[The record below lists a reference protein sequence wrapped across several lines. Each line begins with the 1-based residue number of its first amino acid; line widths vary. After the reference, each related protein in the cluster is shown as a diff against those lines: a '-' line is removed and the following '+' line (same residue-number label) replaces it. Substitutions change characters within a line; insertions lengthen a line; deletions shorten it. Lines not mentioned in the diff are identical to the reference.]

1 MAIYGIHTNEILG
14 VAGNFVV
21 IDTHNNI
28 LYVEGNDLNSPF
40 FEAELPQEILDK
52 KNAIL
57 KEAREKKEIEL
68 NLYCDSL
75 LTSFSSNALG
85 ETHFYDSSPEDQ
97 LNLIALVVAGIS
109 GYFRCYKENELKQ
122 NIPHTKEQLN
132 QVFKDGLEYKANM
145 ISICGKLKAHLLTL
159 KSKEEIERVRWEDYE
174 SIKETN
180 E

>member
-75 LTSFSSNALG
+75 LTRFSSNALG
-85 ETHFYDSSPEDQ
+85 ETHFYDSSLEDQ

-122 NIPHTKEQLN
+122 NIPHTKEQLK
-132 QVFKDGLEYKANM
+132 QVFKDGLAYKAKT
-145 ISICGKLKAHLLTL
+145 IAICGALKAHLLTL
-159 KSKEEIERVRWEDYE
+159 SDVAEIESVSWEDYE
-174 SIKETN
+174 NIKETN